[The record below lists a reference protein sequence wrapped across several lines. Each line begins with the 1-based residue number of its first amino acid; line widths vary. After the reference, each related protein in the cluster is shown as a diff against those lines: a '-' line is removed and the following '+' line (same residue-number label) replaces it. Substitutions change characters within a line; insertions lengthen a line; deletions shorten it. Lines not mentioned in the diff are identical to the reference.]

1 MAQAGQEGGA
11 AEGTALKRALTTP
24 LLYFFILGD
33 VLGAGVY
40 VLVGQVAADAGGAV
54 WVPLVVALLLA
65 LLTAASYAEL
75 ATKYPRAG
83 GASHYATRAF
93 GPFAGFVAGF
103 CMLAAGIVSVAALAR
118 GFGGDY
124 LSAFVTLPVGLVA
137 VVFLALL
144 ALVNARGIK
153 ESTRANVVATVV
165 EVGGL
170 AVIVV
175 LGAWLLLR
183 GDGDVGRLT
192 QLGTP
197 EKGAA
202 AAVLSGSVLA
212 YYSFVGFETSVNVAE
227 ETRDPRRSYP
237 RALFGA
243 LATAGAVYVLV
254 GLAASAA
261 VPTDRLAGSSG
272 PLLEV
277 VHEAGG
283 VPPRLFSAIALVAVA
298 NGALLTGIMSSR
310 LGLRHGEGRAA
321 ARGADQGAAGP
332 TYAVGRDR
340 GHHAAGDAPRAHRQ
354 RRHPGVHP
362 GPPAAGRLPHGQHGG
377 AGTAPGPGRDRPLP
391 GPDGT
396 AGAGHRLV
404 PRPRDADRGPG
415 VAARAGDRSGGHGA
429 GRTHR
434 DTAHRTDGPGPA
446 GRRLRGQAK
455 TRVETRPPSSRSGV
469 PLDAWIETVV
479 EGTRAALW
487 REAPVGGSGVIR
499 HEHLRLG
506 DTFSDHEAEAE
517 ADEREGGGPGS

>member
-1 MAQAGQEGGA
+1 MARL
-11 AEGTALKRALTTP
+11 GTRSPADTPGSPALRRELTTP

-54 WVPLVVALLLA
+54 WVPLAVALLLA
-65 LLTAASYAEL
+65 MLTAASYAEL

-137 VVFLALL
+137 VLFLAVL

-153 ESTRANVVATVV
+153 ESTRANVAATVV

-170 AVIVV
+170 LVIVA

-183 GDGDVGRLT
+183 GDGDVGRLGE
-192 QLGTP
+192 LGTP

-254 GLAASAA
+254 GVAASVA
-261 VPTDRLAGSSG
+261 VPTARLAESSG

-277 VHEAGG
+277 VEEAGG
-283 VPPRLFSAIALVAVA
+283 VPTRLFSAIALVAVA

-310 LGLRHGEGRAA
+310 LAYGMAKDGLLPAALTKVLPGRRTPWAAIAVTTVLSMLLALTGSVATLASTLVLLLLVVFLMVNTAVLVLRRDDRGEADHFRAPTVLPVLGAASCVALATQIEAEVWLRGLLVVAVGTVLAALAAVRRGGRA
-321 ARGADQGAAGP
+321 R
-332 TYAVGRDR
+332 
-340 GHHAAGDAPRAHRQ
+340 
-354 RRHPGVHP
+354 
-362 GPPAAGRLPHGQHGG
+362 
-377 AGTAPGPGRDRPLP
+377 
-391 GPDGT
+391 
-396 AGAGHRLV
+396 
-404 PRPRDADRGPG
+404 
-415 VAARAGDRSGGHGA
+415 
-429 GRTHR
+429 
-434 DTAHRTDGPGPA
+434 
-446 GRRLRGQAK
+446 
-455 TRVETRPPSSRSGV
+455 
-469 PLDAWIETVV
+469 
-479 EGTRAALW
+479 
-487 REAPVGGSGVIR
+487 
-499 HEHLRLG
+499 
-506 DTFSDHEAEAE
+506 
-517 ADEREGGGPGS
+517 GGGRE

>member
-1 MAQAGQEGGA
+1 M
-11 AEGTALKRALTTP
+11 
-24 LLYFFILGD
+24 LYFFILGD

-103 CMLAAGIVSVAALAR
+103 CMLAAGVVSVAALAR

-124 LSAFVTLPVGLVA
+124 LAEFVTLPVGLVA
-137 VVFLALL
+137 VAFLGLL
-144 ALVNARGIK
+144 ALINARGIK
-153 ESTRANVVATVV
+153 ESTRANVVATLI

-170 AVIVV
+170 VLIIV

-261 VPTDRLAGSSG
+261 VPTSRLAESSG

-277 VHEAGG
+277 VKEAGG
-283 VPPRLFSAIALVAVA
+283 VPDRLFSAIALVAVA

-310 LGLRHGEGRAA
+310 LAYGMAKDGL
-321 ARGADQGAAGP
+321 
-332 TYAVGRDR
+332 
-340 GHHAAGDAPRAHRQ
+340 
-354 RRHPGVHP
+354 
-362 GPPAAGRLPHGQHGG
+362 LPSPL
-377 AGTAPGPGRDRPLP
+377 TKVLPGRRTPWAAIAVTTLLAMLLALTGSVATLASTLVLLLLIVFFMVNTAVLVLRRDEGEADHFRAPTVLP
-391 GPDGT
+391 VLGLASCVLLAT
-396 AGAGHRLV
+396 QIEGAV
-404 PRPRDADRGPG
+404 W
-415 VAARAGDRSGGHGA
+415 
-429 GRTHR
+429 
-434 DTAHRTDGPGPA
+434 
-446 GRRLRGQAK
+446 LRGLAI
-455 TRVETRPPSSRSGV
+455 VGVGV
-469 PLDAWIETVV
+469 PL
-479 EGTRAALW
+479 AALTTL
-487 REAPVGGSGVIR
+487 RRKKDGAAPETTADVRTEQRTEA
-499 HEHLRLG
+499 
-506 DTFSDHEAEAE
+506 
-517 ADEREGGGPGS
+517 EREGSAT

>member
-1 MAQAGQEGGA
+1 MARRVGDQAGTRTHTQGTAQEP
-11 AEGTALKRALTTP
+11 TALKRALTTP

-40 VLVGQVAADAGGAV
+40 VLVGQVAADSGGAV

-65 LLTAASYAEL
+65 MLTAASYAEL

-124 LSAFVTLPVGLVA
+124 LSAFVTLPVALVA
-137 VVFLALL
+137 VVFLGLL

-170 AVIVV
+170 VVIVV

-183 GDGDVGRLT
+183 GDGDPGRLT

-227 ETRDPRRSYP
+227 ETRNPRRSYP

-261 VPTDRLAGSSG
+261 VPTDRLAASSG

-277 VHEAGG
+277 VREAGG
-283 VPPRLFSAIALVAVA
+283 VPTRLFSAIALVAVA

-310 LGLRHGEGRAA
+310 LAYGMAKDGLLPGALTKVLPGRRTPWAAIAVTTVLAMLLALTGSVATLASTLVLLLLIVFLMVNTAVLVLRRDPGETDHFRTPVVLPVLGIASCVVLATQIEAAVWLRGLAIVAVGTVLAAISAARRSKRAA
-321 ARGADQGAAGP
+321 EEAAP
-332 TYAVGRDR
+332 D
-340 GHHAAGDAPRAHRQ
+340 AG
-354 RRHPGVHP
+354 
-362 GPPAAGRLPHGQHGG
+362 
-377 AGTAPGPGRDRPLP
+377 
-391 GPDGT
+391 
-396 AGAGHRLV
+396 
-404 PRPRDADRGPG
+404 
-415 VAARAGDRSGGHGA
+415 
-429 GRTHR
+429 
-434 DTAHRTDGPGPA
+434 
-446 GRRLRGQAK
+446 
-455 TRVETRPPSSRSGV
+455 
-469 PLDAWIETVV
+469 
-479 EGTRAALW
+479 
-487 REAPVGGSGVIR
+487 
-499 HEHLRLG
+499 
-506 DTFSDHEAEAE
+506 
-517 ADEREGGGPGS
+517 

>member
-1 MAQAGQEGGA
+1 MARLGKQRPADAQGSP
-11 AEGTALKRALTTP
+11 ALKRTLTTP

-54 WVPLVVALLLA
+54 WVPLLVALLLA
-65 LLTAASYAEL
+65 MLTAASYAEL

-137 VVFLALL
+137 VLFLALL

-153 ESTRANVVATVV
+153 ESTRANVAATVV

-170 AVIVV
+170 LVIVA
-175 LGAWLLLR
+175 LGVWLLLR
-183 GDGDVGRLT
+183 GDGDVGRLG

-254 GLAASAA
+254 GLAASVA
-261 VPTDRLAGSSG
+261 VPTARLAESSG

-277 VHEAGG
+277 VEAAGG
-283 VPPRLFSAIALVAVA
+283 VPTRLFSAIALVAVA

-310 LGLRHGEGRAA
+310 LAYGMARDGLLPAALAKVLPGRRTPWAAIAVTTLLSMLLALTGSVATLASTLVLLLLVVFLMVNTAVLVLRRDPGEADHFRAPTVLPVLGALSCVALATQIEAEVWLRGLLVVAVGTVLAALAA
-321 ARGADQGAAGP
+321 ARRTAKGAD
-332 TYAVGRDR
+332 R
-340 GHHAAGDAPRAHRQ
+340 
-354 RRHPGVHP
+354 
-362 GPPAAGRLPHGQHGG
+362 AGRG
-377 AGTAPGPGRDRPLP
+377 
-391 GPDGT
+391 
-396 AGAGHRLV
+396 
-404 PRPRDADRGPG
+404 
-415 VAARAGDRSGGHGA
+415 
-429 GRTHR
+429 
-434 DTAHRTDGPGPA
+434 
-446 GRRLRGQAK
+446 
-455 TRVETRPPSSRSGV
+455 
-469 PLDAWIETVV
+469 
-479 EGTRAALW
+479 
-487 REAPVGGSGVIR
+487 
-499 HEHLRLG
+499 
-506 DTFSDHEAEAE
+506 
-517 ADEREGGGPGS
+517 

>member
-1 MAQAGQEGGA
+1 M
-11 AEGTALKRALTTP
+11 
-24 LLYFFILGD
+24 LYFFILGD

-103 CMLAAGIVSVAALAR
+103 CMLAAGVVSVAALAR

-137 VVFLALL
+137 VLFLGLL
-144 ALVNARGIK
+144 ALINARGIK
-153 ESTRANVVATVV
+153 ESTRANVVATLI

-170 AVIVV
+170 MVIIV

-183 GDGDVGRLT
+183 GDGDLGRLT

-227 ETRDPRRSYP
+227 ETRNPRRSYP

-261 VPTDRLAGSSG
+261 VPTTRLAGSSG

-277 VHEAGG
+277 VKEAGG
-283 VPPRLFSAIALVAVA
+283 VPERLFSAIALVAVA

-310 LGLRHGEGRAA
+310 LTYGMAKDGLLPSALTKVLPGRRTPWAAIAATTVLAMLLALTGSVATLASTLVLLLLIVFVMVNTAVLVLRRDEGEADHFRTPTVLPVLGIASCVLLA
-321 ARGADQGAAGP
+321 TQIEGAVWLRGLIIVAVGAALG
-332 TYAVGRDR
+332 AV
-340 GHHAAGDAPRAHRQ
+340 ATA
-354 RRHPGVHP
+354 RRKK
-362 GPPAAGRLPHGQHGG
+362 G
-377 AGTAPGPGRDRPLP
+377 ARRTAPAEPAPSGA
-391 GPDGT
+391 PDQN
-396 AGAGHRLV
+396 
-404 PRPRDADRGPG
+404 
-415 VAARAGDRSGGHGA
+415 RS
-429 GRTHR
+429 
-434 DTAHRTDGPGPA
+434 
-446 GRRLRGQAK
+446 
-455 TRVETRPPSSRSGV
+455 
-469 PLDAWIETVV
+469 
-479 EGTRAALW
+479 
-487 REAPVGGSGVIR
+487 
-499 HEHLRLG
+499 HEH
-506 DTFSDHEAEAE
+506 T
-517 ADEREGGGPGS
+517 

>member
-1 MAQAGQEGGA
+1 MARLGEQRPADGQGSP
-11 AEGTALKRALTTP
+11 ALKRALTTP

-83 GASHYATRAF
+83 GASHYTTRAF

-137 VVFLALL
+137 VLFLALL

-153 ESTRANVVATVV
+153 ESTRANVAATVV

-170 AVIVV
+170 LVIVV

-183 GDGDVGRLT
+183 GDGDVARLG

-254 GLAASAA
+254 GLAASVA
-261 VPTDRLAGSSG
+261 VPTARLAGSSG

-277 VHEAGG
+277 VEAAGG
-283 VPPRLFSAIALVAVA
+283 VPTRLFSAIALVAVA

-310 LGLRHGEGRAA
+310 LAYGMARDGLLPAALTKVLPGRRTPWAAIAVTTLLSMLLALTGSVATLASTLVLLLLVVFLMVNTAVLVLRRDQGEADHFRAPTVLPVLGALSCVALATQIEAEVWVRGLLVVAVGTVLAALAA
-321 ARGADQGAAGP
+321 ARRAS
-332 TYAVGRDR
+332 R
-340 GHHAAGDAPRAHRQ
+340 GSD
-354 RRHPGVHP
+354 
-362 GPPAAGRLPHGQHGG
+362 
-377 AGTAPGPGRDRPLP
+377 
-391 GPDGT
+391 GPD
-396 AGAGHRLV
+396 A
-404 PRPRDADRGPG
+404 ADRSDGSDGGDPG
-415 VAARAGDRSGGHGA
+415 AGDR
-429 GRTHR
+429 
-434 DTAHRTDGPGPA
+434 
-446 GRRLRGQAK
+446 
-455 TRVETRPPSSRSGV
+455 
-469 PLDAWIETVV
+469 
-479 EGTRAALW
+479 
-487 REAPVGGSGVIR
+487 
-499 HEHLRLG
+499 
-506 DTFSDHEAEAE
+506 
-517 ADEREGGGPGS
+517 

>member
-1 MAQAGQEGGA
+1 MLAESAGQGA
-11 AEGTALKRALTTP
+11 APEGTALKRALTTP

-137 VVFLALL
+137 VLFLALL

-153 ESTRANVVATVV
+153 ESTRANVVATVI

-170 AVIVV
+170 IVIVV

-227 ETRDPRRSYP
+227 ETRNPRRSYP

-254 GLAASAA
+254 GIAASAA
-261 VPTDRLAGSSG
+261 VPTARLAGSSG

-277 VHEAGG
+277 VREAGG
-283 VPPRLFSAIALVAVA
+283 VPTRLFSAIALVAVA

-310 LGLRHGEGRAA
+310 LAYGMARDGLLPAALTKVLPGRRTPWAAIAVTSLLAMLLALTGSVATLASTLVLLLLIVFLMVNTAVLVLRRDTGEADHFRAPTVLPVLGLASCVLLATQIEADVWLRGLVIVAVGMVLGAVSA
-321 ARGADQGAAGP
+321 ARRGKRAEEGA
-332 TYAVGRDR
+332 
-340 GHHAAGDAPRAHRQ
+340 
-354 RRHPGVHP
+354 
-362 GPPAAGRLPHGQHGG
+362 
-377 AGTAPGPGRDRPLP
+377 
-391 GPDGT
+391 
-396 AGAGHRLV
+396 
-404 PRPRDADRGPG
+404 
-415 VAARAGDRSGGHGA
+415 
-429 GRTHR
+429 R
-434 DTAHRTDGPGPA
+434 DT
-446 GRRLRGQAK
+446 
-455 TRVETRPPSSRSGV
+455 V
-469 PLDAWIETVV
+469 
-479 EGTRAALW
+479 
-487 REAPVGGSGVIR
+487 
-499 HEHLRLG
+499 
-506 DTFSDHEAEAE
+506 
-517 ADEREGGGPGS
+517 

>member
-1 MAQAGQEGGA
+1 MATVGKHPSADVPGP
-11 AEGTALKRALTTP
+11 ALKRALTTP

-83 GASHYATRAF
+83 GAAHYTTRAF
-93 GPFAGFVAGF
+93 GPFAGFLAGF

-124 LSAFVTLPVGLVA
+124 LSAFVTLPVGAVA
-137 VVFLALL
+137 VVFLAVL

-153 ESTRANVVATVV
+153 ESTRANVVATVI

-183 GDGDVGRLT
+183 GDGDVGRLGR
-192 QLGTP
+192 LGTP

-261 VPTDRLAGSSG
+261 VPTARLAASSG

-277 VHEAGG
+277 VEAAGG
-283 VPPRLFSAIALVAVA
+283 VPTRLFSAIALVAVA

-310 LGLRHGEGRAA
+310 LAYGMARDGLLPAALTKVLPGRRTPWAAIAATTLLAMLLALTGSVATLASTLVLLLLVVFFMVNTAVLVLRRDPGESDHFRTPTALPVLGAASCVVLATQIEAEVWLRGLAVVAVGAVLAAVAAVRRAGRGDGEGE
-321 ARGADQGAAGP
+321 
-332 TYAVGRDR
+332 
-340 GHHAAGDAPRAHRQ
+340 
-354 RRHPGVHP
+354 
-362 GPPAAGRLPHGQHGG
+362 
-377 AGTAPGPGRDRPLP
+377 
-391 GPDGT
+391 PDGT
-396 AGAGHRLV
+396 G
-404 PRPRDADRGPG
+404 
-415 VAARAGDRSGGHGA
+415 AARA
-429 GRTHR
+429 
-434 DTAHRTDGPGPA
+434 PG
-446 GRRLRGQAK
+446 
-455 TRVETRPPSSRSGV
+455 
-469 PLDAWIETVV
+469 
-479 EGTRAALW
+479 
-487 REAPVGGSGVIR
+487 IR
-499 HEHLRLG
+499 
-506 DTFSDHEAEAE
+506 
-517 ADEREGGGPGS
+517 

>member
-1 MAQAGQEGGA
+1 MARRVGHEAGTRAQGTAQEP
-11 AEGTALKRALTTP
+11 TALKRALTTP

-124 LSAFVTLPVGLVA
+124 LSAFVTLPVALVA

-170 AVIVV
+170 AVVVV

-183 GDGDVGRLT
+183 GDGDLGRLT
-192 QLGTP
+192 DLGTP

-227 ETRDPRRSYP
+227 ETRNPRRSYP

-261 VPTDRLAGSSG
+261 VPTAQLAGSSG

-277 VHEAGG
+277 VKEAGG
-283 VPPRLFSAIALVAVA
+283 VPPKLFSAIALVAVA

-310 LGLRHGEGRAA
+310 LAYGMAKDGLLPGALTKVLPGRRTPWAAIAVTTGLAMLLALTGSVATLASTLVLLLLIVFLLVNTAVLVLRRDPGETDHFRTPVVLPVLGIASCVLLA
-321 ARGADQGAAGP
+321 TQIETAVWLRGL
-332 TYAVGRDR
+332 TIVAVGAVL
-340 GHHAAGDAPRAHRQ
+340 AAISVA
-354 RRHPGVHP
+354 RRS
-362 GPPAAGRLPHGQHGG
+362 R
-377 AGTAPGPGRDRPLP
+377 
-391 GPDGT
+391 
-396 AGAGHRLV
+396 
-404 PRPRDADRGPG
+404 
-415 VAARAGDRSGGHGA
+415 
-429 GRTHR
+429 
-434 DTAHRTDGPGPA
+434 RTD
-446 GRRLRGQAK
+446 
-455 TRVETRPPSSRSGV
+455 
-469 PLDAWIETVV
+469 
-479 EGTRAALW
+479 EGEEKR
-487 REAPVGGSGVIR
+487 
-499 HEHLRLG
+499 
-506 DTFSDHEAEAE
+506 AEAN
-517 ADEREGGGPGS
+517 ASRPG

>member
-1 MAQAGQEGGA
+1 MARRVGHEAGTRAQGTAQEP
-11 AEGTALKRALTTP
+11 TALKRALTTP

-124 LSAFVTLPVGLVA
+124 LSAFVTLPVALVA

-170 AVIVV
+170 AVVVV

-183 GDGDVGRLT
+183 GDGDLGRLT
-192 QLGTP
+192 DLGTP

-261 VPTDRLAGSSG
+261 VPTAQLAGSSG

-277 VHEAGG
+277 VKEAGG
-283 VPPRLFSAIALVAVA
+283 VPPKLFSAIALVAVA

-310 LGLRHGEGRAA
+310 LAYGMAKDGLLPGALTKVLPGRRTPWAAIAVTTGLAMLLALTGSVATLASTLVLLLLIVFLLVNTAVLVLRRDPGETDHFRTPVVLPVLGIASCVLLATQIEAA
-321 ARGADQGAAGP
+321 VWLRGL
-332 TYAVGRDR
+332 TIVAVGAVL
-340 GHHAAGDAPRAHRQ
+340 AAISVA
-354 RRHPGVHP
+354 RRS
-362 GPPAAGRLPHGQHGG
+362 R
-377 AGTAPGPGRDRPLP
+377 
-391 GPDGT
+391 
-396 AGAGHRLV
+396 
-404 PRPRDADRGPG
+404 
-415 VAARAGDRSGGHGA
+415 
-429 GRTHR
+429 
-434 DTAHRTDGPGPA
+434 RTD
-446 GRRLRGQAK
+446 
-455 TRVETRPPSSRSGV
+455 
-469 PLDAWIETVV
+469 
-479 EGTRAALW
+479 EGEEKR
-487 REAPVGGSGVIR
+487 
-499 HEHLRLG
+499 
-506 DTFSDHEAEAE
+506 AE
-517 ADEREGGGPGS
+517 ADASRPG